1 MLLPKDFVSTMSDE
15 EMDRIM
21 DEADALDERG
31 EKEAAN
37 SLRRKI
43 PVNPILADGMKRTLG
58 IQKMKDWGYNLND
71 AVKLFGE
78 GWLNG

>member
-1 MLLPKDFVSTMSDE
+1 MLLPKDFVSTMSDA

-43 PVNPILADGMKRTLG
+43 PVNPILADGMKHVLGLQRMRDWG
-58 IQKMKDWGYNLND
+58 IQS
-71 AVKLFGE
+71 E
-78 GWLNG
+78 RCCEIIR

>member
-15 EMDRIM
+15 DKDRIM
-21 DEADALDERG
+21 DEADLLDERG
-31 EKEAAN
+31 EKEAADT
-37 SLRRKI
+37 LKRKI
-43 PVNPILADGMKRTLG
+43 PVNPILADGMKHVLG
-58 IQKMKDWGYNLND
+58 LQRMREWGYNLND

>member
-15 EMDRIM
+15 DKDKIM

-37 SLRRKI
+37 CLRNTI
-43 PVNPILADGMKRTLG
+43 PMNPILADGMKKVVGIHKLKDLG
-58 IQKMKDWGYNLND
+58 FNLND
-71 AVKLFGE
+71 AVILFGE
-78 GWLNG
+78 GW

>member
-15 EMDRIM
+15 EKDRIM
-21 DEADALDERG
+21 DEADVLDERG

-37 SLRRKI
+37 RLRNTI
-43 PVNPILADGMKRTLG
+43 PMNPILADGMKKVGG
-58 IQKMKDWGYNLND
+58 IQKLKDIGFNLND

>member
-31 EKEAAN
+31 EKERTIEEMWIIKWKAL
-37 SLRRKI
+37 SSRFLRPLLSMIVR
-43 PVNPILADGMKRTLG
+43 
-58 IQKMKDWGYNLND
+58 
-71 AVKLFGE
+71 VKSSVRLPRP
-78 GWLNG
+78 L